1 MKADLETL
9 TLLFRE
15 VFDRDDLVLSRGTTA
30 SEVPEWD
37 SLMHI
42 QVIVAAEKK
51 FGVRFAPG
59 EIEGLKNV
67 GEFLDLILRKA
78 PAGN

>member
-1 MKADLETL
+1 MKADLDAL

-15 VFDRDDLVLSRGTTA
+15 VFDRQDLVLSRDTSSA
-30 SEVPEWD
+30 DVPEWD

-67 GEFLDLILRKA
+67 GEFLDLILRKSS
-78 PAGN
+78 AGG

>member
-1 MKADLETL
+1 MKADLDTL

-15 VFDRDDLVLSRGTTA
+15 IFDREDLVLSRETTA
-30 SEVPEWD
+30 AEVPEWD

-67 GEFLDLILRKA
+67 GEFLDLILRKS
-78 PAGN
+78 

>member
-1 MKADLETL
+1 MKADLNAL

-15 VFDRDDLVLSRGTTA
+15 VFDRQDLVLSRETSA
-30 SEVPEWD
+30 ADVPEWD

-51 FGVRFAPG
+51 FGVRFSPG
-59 EIEGLKNV
+59 EIEKLRNV
-67 GEFLDLILRKA
+67 GEFLALIQSKS
-78 PAGN
+78 PGT

>member
-1 MKADLETL
+1 MKADLDTL

-15 VFDRDDLVLSRGTTA
+15 VFDRQDLVLSRATTA
-30 SEVPEWD
+30 REVPEWD

-42 QVIVAAEKK
+42 QIIVAAEKK

-67 GEFLDLILRKA
+67 GEFLDLILRKSA
-78 PAGN
+78 DGN

>member
-1 MKADLETL
+1 MTADLDAL

-15 VFDRDDLVLSRGTTA
+15 VFDRPDLALSRETTA
-30 SEVPEWD
+30 RDVPEWD

-42 QVIVAAEKK
+42 QIIVAAEKK

-59 EIEGLKNV
+59 EIENLKNV
-67 GEFLDLILRKA
+67 GEFLDLIVRKSP
-78 PAGN
+78 PAR